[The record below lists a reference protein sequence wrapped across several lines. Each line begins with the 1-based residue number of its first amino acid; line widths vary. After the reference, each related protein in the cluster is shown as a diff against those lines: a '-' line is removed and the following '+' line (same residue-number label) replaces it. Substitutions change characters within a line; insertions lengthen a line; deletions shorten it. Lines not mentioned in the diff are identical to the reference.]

1 MDIKNRKE
9 GSSHQQIWNSRINN
23 LSLTS
28 FDSIQN
34 QLSVDNEELTK
45 QSMSNKTNT
54 QRAMLRKSW
63 TNAQSQSLAL
73 NPTTTLYN
81 NTKIDVKF
89 RCYVTPSS
97 EQRVC
102 LWSVLS
108 WTELSLYNFM
118 VRKDEKAL
126 LRRKENMLES
136 HQKLSLWIKANE

>member
-63 TNAQSQSLAL
+63 TNAQSQSLAI
-73 NPTTTLYN
+73 N
-81 NTKIDVKF
+81 V
-89 RCYVTPSS
+89 SS
-97 EQRVC
+97 EQ
-102 LWSVLS
+102 
-108 WTELSLYNFM
+108 F
-118 VRKDEKAL
+118 
-126 LRRKENMLES
+126 
-136 HQKLSLWIKANE
+136 

>member
-54 QRAMLRKSW
+54 QQAMLRKSW

-73 NPTTTLYN
+73 N
-81 NTKIDVKF
+81 V
-89 RCYVTPSS
+89 SS
-97 EQRVC
+97 EQ
-102 LWSVLS
+102 
-108 WTELSLYNFM
+108 F
-118 VRKDEKAL
+118 
-126 LRRKENMLES
+126 
-136 HQKLSLWIKANE
+136 